1 MPYLSKGD
9 TRETTLEQRRERY
22 ANSIGKL
29 TLEERRDNAKKAA
42 AKLTPEERRERARKA
57 SVARW
62 AKFTTPEA
70 RAAQT
75 RAMVEAATAKK
86 LAMSPEERRK
96 LADNFKLNTPEK
108 RHEHAVKAGTASM
121 AKLSPEER
129 RAKAKR
135 ANIKANIAR
144 WGK

>member
-1 MPYLSKGD
+1 MS
-9 TRETTLEQRRERY
+9 Q
-22 ANSIGKL
+22 
-29 TLEERRDNAKKAA
+29 
-42 AKLTPEERRERARKA
+42 
-57 SVARW
+57 ARW

-108 RHEHAVKAGTASM
+108 RRKQAVKAGTASS
-121 AKLSPEER
+121 AKLTQEER
-129 RAKAKR
+129 KEKARK
-135 ANIKANIAR
+135 AGIKANFIR
-144 WGK
+144 WGYVEPQ